1 MSILTNGTQTN
12 SIKAGCKHPFH
23 LVTMS
28 PWPIFTAFGAFFL
41 VLGTV
46 GYLQHYAR
54 GGALALF
61 GLAIVAASVAFW
73 FRDIIVEGT
82 YEGRH
87 TLEVQRG
94 LALGMILFIV
104 SEVMFFFGFFWA
116 FFHSALAPSIWIGNS
131 WPPVGIVPLS
141 PWGLALFN
149 TVVLLSSGGALTWA
163 HYSLKVQNR
172 QESLMGLILTVGLG
186 LIFTSAQV
194 YEYYVVDF
202 QISDGIFGSCFFLLT
217 GFHGFHVIMGTFLL
231 GVCAVRHYGHQF
243 TVEHH
248 FGFEAAAWYWH
259 FVDVVWLFLYLFV
272 YWWSAAGV

>member
-1 MSILTNGTQTN
+1 
-12 SIKAGCKHPFH
+12 
-23 LVTMS
+23 MS
-28 PWPIFTAFGAFFL
+28 PWPLFTAFGAFFL
-41 VLGTV
+41 VLGVV
-46 GYLQHYAR
+46 GYLQHYVR

-61 GLAIVAASVAFW
+61 GLGIVVASVTFW

-82 YEGRH
+82 YEGHH
-87 TLEVQRG
+87 TVEVQRG
-94 LALGMILFIV
+94 LALGMILFIL

-131 WPPVGIVPLS
+131 WPPAEIVPLS

-149 TVVLLSSGGALTWA
+149 TLVLLSSGGALTWA

-172 QESLMGLILTVGLG
+172 RESLIGLAVTVGLG
-186 LIFTSAQV
+186 LLFTSAQV
-194 YEYYVVDF
+194 YEYYAVDF
-202 QISDGIFGSCFFLLT
+202 QISDGIFGSCFFLTT
-217 GFHGFHVIMGTFLL
+217 GFHGFHVIVGTVFL
-231 GVCAVRHYGHQF
+231 GVCAIRHYYHQF